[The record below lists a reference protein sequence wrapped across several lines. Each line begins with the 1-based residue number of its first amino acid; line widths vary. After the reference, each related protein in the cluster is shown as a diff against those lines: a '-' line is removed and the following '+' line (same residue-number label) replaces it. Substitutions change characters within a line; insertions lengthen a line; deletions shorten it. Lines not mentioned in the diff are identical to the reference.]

1 VNLDTVS
8 MQKRCTL
15 SQWQSVSLRFTGVR
29 LLSVQGFDAAVDS
42 HASFQLLDH
51 REEQPARLFIFL
63 VVKLQMLNGCREA
76 GYYRLQPLN
85 LVVLFLQS
93 LVEHLDLVAD
103 IGEH

>member
-1 VNLDTVS
+1 
-8 MQKRCTL
+8 
-15 SQWQSVSLRFTGVR
+15 
-29 LLSVQGFDAAVDS
+29 
-42 HASFQLLDH
+42 
-51 REEQPARLFIFL
+51 
-63 VVKLQMLNGCREA
+63 MLNGCREA

>member
-8 MQKRCTL
+8 IHKRCTL

-29 LLSVQGFDAAVDS
+29 LLCVQGLDAAVDS
-42 HASFQLLDH
+42 HASFQLLYH
-51 REEQPARLFIFL
+51 REEQPARLLISL
-63 VVKLQMLNGCREA
+63 VVKLQMLNGCGEA

-85 LVVLFLQS
+85 LVILFLES
-93 LVEHLDLVAD
+93 LVEHLDFVAD